1 MVVGWVPLVLA
12 TCLAP
17 RPPSAALQRAS
28 GDPRRGFHRST
39 LWSIPTL
46 GLRTALDHN
55 RDGLSRDRIAGARFS
70 AEIRC
75 TADGWTRIVGS
86 TGRGQRE
93 KLGRKPAPKVSPC
106 VIGPTIVHVV
116 TRIVKHTIFM
126 LQIPY
131 DQLFHKLVEN
141 LPPMSPLVEQ

>member
-1 MVVGWVPLVLA
+1 MNYDVLSKVSGSLVPCVCAALA
-12 TCLAP
+12 GGSGLGAP
-17 RPPSAALQRAS
+17 SASYLPCPPSPPPSAALQRAR

-55 RDGLSRDRIAGARFS
+55 RDGLSRDRIAGARLS

-106 VIGPTIVHVV
+106 AQLARRLPT
-116 TRIVKHTIFM
+116 
-126 LQIPY
+126 L
-131 DQLFHKLVEN
+131 
-141 LPPMSPLVEQ
+141 SPE